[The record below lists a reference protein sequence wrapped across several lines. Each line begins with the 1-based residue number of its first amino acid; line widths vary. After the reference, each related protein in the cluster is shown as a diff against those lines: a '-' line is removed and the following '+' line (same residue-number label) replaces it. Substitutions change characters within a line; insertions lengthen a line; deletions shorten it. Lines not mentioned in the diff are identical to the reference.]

1 MAAPRESPESMNGTT
16 DHISAAAGNMI
27 DPMIICMQQQNQLM
41 QMLVQCNMRASLP
54 SPQVKPFCG
63 NPLEY
68 RSFIKSFE
76 HAVESKTADNTD
88 RLYYLD
94 QYTRGE
100 ANSIVKSC
108 MYGPS
113 EAGYLKAKELLR
125 KKFGDKHKIM
135 EAMMNKASQW
145 PEIKSEDGEELHKY
159 STFITEL
166 HNMAIDLNM
175 EMEVNHTQNVKMV
188 IGRLPFKLRDKWR
201 YKADDI
207 VEERQRRITFG
218 DVQAFIAKQT
228 RIMTNPAYGDLKY
241 TQSQSQGRTPGR
253 LGKSA
258 APHKASLNTAMR
270 QDTKTSGNGQESAH
284 TASNDTTMKVGIME
298 GGKEICTFCN
308 DESHQI
314 EECKMLS
321 SQPYDD
327 RITFCKKTGLCFSCL
342 KKARHIAKDCRR
354 KLKCSKCNRLHP
366 TALHRDWKGNSKS
379 NSQDSNN
386 ADRQHVRLQP
396 QEAEASFTPSV
407 VTQINNHENDDGNVD
422 DGQQATARNIKCS
435 YIDSRAESADVLP
448 GIVPVLIRSQDT
460 QVQLKTYALIDSGS
474 NAVFCTDE
482 LARDL
487 KVKGKKM
494 NIHMSTMTDEKVV
507 SSHIISNLEIT
518 DLHGQNSINL
528 PEVYAREQIPVSE
541 DDIPREGDLV
551 KWPYLQD
558 IQLPTSDEDVHVGLL
573 IGSNIPRAMEPVE
586 VINSEVPNGPFA
598 CKTALG
604 WIVYGAT
611 KDQAKQH
618 TIHSH
623 RVKAK
628 TNIDQQLESLFNQ
641 DFNERIIN
649 DKQEKSQ
656 EDLSFIKKVEK
667 SIKQQDDG
675 HFEIG
680 LPMKR
685 EEVKLP
691 NNRSQATQRAAH
703 LKKRFE
709 RQPDFRQDYTEFVTK
724 MQNKG
729 YMERVPEHET
739 KRDDG
744 RVWYLPHH
752 GVVHPQKKKLRV
764 VFDCSA
770 EFGVFC
776 LNRELLQGPDLTNT
790 LFGVLTRFRQDKV
803 ALMAD
808 IEGMFSQVRVPKD
821 DRDLLRFLWWEK
833 GDIEQPLTDHRM
845 KVHVFG
851 AVSSP
856 SCANFALKRA
866 AQEQADS
873 FSNEV
878 TSTIQKNFYVDDCL
892 FSTPSVQR
900 AVKLATDV
908 TAACEGRGFH
918 LTKWVCNEPEV
929 MKTIP
934 EKEKAKSVQD
944 LSLDNKNQV
953 TERALGIIWST
964 SEDTFG
970 VKIDLKA
977 KPLTRRGI
985 LSTVSSVFDP
995 LGCVSPVVLPAKQL
1009 LQTLCR
1015 SQLGWDAEI
1024 PSELMRKWLQWRT
1037 ELPKL
1042 MQFKMERCLKPDG
1055 FAPQSVTL
1063 HHFSDAS
1070 EKGYGVVS
1078 YLRWENEDEVRMKF
1092 LTSKARVAPLKEV
1105 SIPRMELTAANVAV
1119 RIDHMIK
1126 QELDIPIEETYF
1138 WTDSQTVLGYIN
1150 NSTARYKTFV
1160 ANRLAVIRD
1169 GSKPSQWR
1177 YVESSLNPAD
1187 ICSRGITVDKF
1198 LELEYWK
1205 DGPAFLRHPEKEWL
1219 ATSEVPHCKLIDE
1232 LEVKKSCLATE
1243 VTPEKEVPNHTHE
1256 VIHHYS
1262 DWIRMKRAVCWLR
1275 RFIRWITLK
1284 SEAKDVSEGDSLKGR
1299 ITLQEMDAAE
1309 MVILKFVQKENF
1321 AQEIKCLESK
1331 DPSGVQRGRQKPGV
1345 KKTSPIYKLDPVLDE
1360 GLLRVGGRLQKSSL
1374 PDNAKHQVILPK
1386 KGHVSKLILENLHK
1400 MSGHMGRNY
1409 MLSSLHQKY
1418 WMPSANAAIRRMIS
1432 SCISCRRHRAK
1443 IMQQK
1448 MADLP
1453 ADRVRPDEPP
1463 FTKVGIDYFGPL
1475 VVKRGRSEVKTYGV
1489 MFTCLAIRAIHI
1501 EKAES
1506 LSTDSCIAAIRRF
1519 IARRGTVKEMRSDNG
1534 TNLIGAQRELKRE
1547 IENWNQAQISDAML
1561 QRNIQWTFNPPGGS
1575 HHGGVWERQIRTVRQ
1590 VLFNLVR
1597 QQRLDD
1603 EGLQTF
1609 LCEAEGIIN
1618 GRPITKASNDPND
1631 LEALTPNHL
1640 LLMKSQPALPPTI
1653 TRETDIYVRRRW
1665 RQVQYMSDLF
1675 WRRWTKEYLPQLQQ
1689 RQKWV
1694 EPHRNL
1700 QVDDLVLVVD
1710 QTIPRNSWLLGRVT
1724 RVLPDAEGLVR
1735 RAEVKTKLGVYLRP
1749 ISKLCF
1755 ILEGDA

>member
-1 MAAPRESPESMNGTT
+1 MDPYYAPSQLNGEDVRQESYLLQDEDPFMPQGQASSLESEDQHVAQSGNRPRVNRPNMAAPRESPESMNGTT

-175 EMEVNHTQNVKMV
+175 EME
-188 IGRLPFKLRDKWR
+188 
-201 YKADDI
+201 
-207 VEERQRRITFG
+207 
-218 DVQAFIAKQT
+218 
-228 RIMTNPAYGDLKY
+228 
-241 TQSQSQGRTPGR
+241 
-253 LGKSA
+253 
-258 APHKASLNTAMR
+258 
-270 QDTKTSGNGQESAH
+270 
-284 TASNDTTMKVGIME
+284 

-366 TALHRDWKGNSKS
+366 TALHRDWKGNSNS

-892 FSTPSVQR
+892 FSTPSVQQ

-944 LSLDNKNQV
+944 LSLDHKNQV

-1205 DGPAFLRHPEKEWL
+1205 DGPAFLSAPR
-1219 ATSEVPHCKLIDE
+1219 
-1232 LEVKKSCLATE
+1232 
-1243 VTPEKEVPNHTHE
+1243 
-1256 VIHHYS
+1256 
-1262 DWIRMKRAVCWLR
+1262 
-1275 RFIRWITLK
+1275 
-1284 SEAKDVSEGDSLKGR
+1284 EGVACN
-1299 ITLQEMDAAE
+1299 E
-1309 MVILKFVQKENF
+1309 
-1321 AQEIKCLESK
+1321 
-1331 DPSGVQRGRQKPGV
+1331 
-1345 KKTSPIYKLDPVLDE
+1345 
-1360 GLLRVGGRLQKSSL
+1360 
-1374 PDNAKHQVILPK
+1374 
-1386 KGHVSKLILENLHK
+1386 
-1400 MSGHMGRNY
+1400 
-1409 MLSSLHQKY
+1409 
-1418 WMPSANAAIRRMIS
+1418 
-1432 SCISCRRHRAK
+1432 
-1443 IMQQK
+1443 
-1448 MADLP
+1448 
-1453 ADRVRPDEPP
+1453 
-1463 FTKVGIDYFGPL
+1463 
-1475 VVKRGRSEVKTYGV
+1475 
-1489 MFTCLAIRAIHI
+1489 
-1501 EKAES
+1501 
-1506 LSTDSCIAAIRRF
+1506 
-1519 IARRGTVKEMRSDNG
+1519 
-1534 TNLIGAQRELKRE
+1534 
-1547 IENWNQAQISDAML
+1547 
-1561 QRNIQWTFNPPGGS
+1561 
-1575 HHGGVWERQIRTVRQ
+1575 
-1590 VLFNLVR
+1590 
-1597 QQRLDD
+1597 
-1603 EGLQTF
+1603 
-1609 LCEAEGIIN
+1609 
-1618 GRPITKASNDPND
+1618 
-1631 LEALTPNHL
+1631 
-1640 LLMKSQPALPPTI
+1640 
-1653 TRETDIYVRRRW
+1653 
-1665 RQVQYMSDLF
+1665 
-1675 WRRWTKEYLPQLQQ
+1675 
-1689 RQKWV
+1689 
-1694 EPHRNL
+1694 
-1700 QVDDLVLVVD
+1700 
-1710 QTIPRNSWLLGRVT
+1710 
-1724 RVLPDAEGLVR
+1724 
-1735 RAEVKTKLGVYLRP
+1735 
-1749 ISKLCF
+1749 
-1755 ILEGDA
+1755 